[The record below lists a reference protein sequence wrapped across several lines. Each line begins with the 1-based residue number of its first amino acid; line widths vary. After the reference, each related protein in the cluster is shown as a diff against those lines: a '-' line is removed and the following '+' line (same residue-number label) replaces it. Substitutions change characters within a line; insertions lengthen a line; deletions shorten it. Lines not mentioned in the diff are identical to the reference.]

1 MSRGWEMDITYDE
14 SGLPA
19 KISGRAE
26 SLSGEQR
33 MVLLVKE
40 RRPASS
46 MQASGLGLD
55 IPAGFTVYSLD

>member
-1 MSRGWEMDITYDE
+1 
-14 SGLPA
+14 
-19 KISGRAE
+19 
-26 SLSGEQR
+26 

-40 RRPASS
+40 RRPASG

>member
-1 MSRGWEMDITYDE
+1 MDIAYDE
-14 SGLPA
+14 NGLPA
-19 KISGRAE
+19 KISGRTE
-26 SLSGEQR
+26 SSSGEQR

-55 IPAGFTVYSLD
+55 IPAGFTAYSLD